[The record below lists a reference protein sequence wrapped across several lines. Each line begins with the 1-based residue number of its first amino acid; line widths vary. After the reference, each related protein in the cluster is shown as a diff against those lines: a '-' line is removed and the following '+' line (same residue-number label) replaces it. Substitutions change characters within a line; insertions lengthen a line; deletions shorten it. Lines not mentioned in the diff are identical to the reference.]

1 MPKRTA
7 PPIEG
12 GLPRR
17 RNRWQSVQLAFKKEF
32 QGPRALPKDLIG
44 PSMASSMDLS

>member
-12 GLPRR
+12 GLPGR
-17 RNRWQSVQLAFKKEF
+17 RNRWQSVQLAFKNEF
-32 QGPRALPKDLIG
+32 QCLGALPKDPIG

>member
-12 GLPRR
+12 GLPGRCK
-17 RNRWQSVQLAFKKEF
+17 RWQSDQLAFKKEF
-32 QGPRALPKDLIG
+32 QCPQALPIDLIG